1 MEPIRWSVCPLCLF
15 LPQDFKMGFARFI
28 PPPPAIVFP
37 MKKKSLFLFLS
48 IFPPYVIHQTAF
60 TLVESFVFVPHHQS
74 T

>member
-1 MEPIRWSVCPLCLF
+1 MAQLRWSVCPLCLF
-15 LPQDFKMGFARFI
+15 LPQDFKMGFALFSFF
-28 PPPPAIVFP
+28 PPAIVFP

-48 IFPPYVIHQTAF
+48 IFPPYVIHQAAF